1 MNFVTTDTIFGHL
14 TKIIVIVTKIIV
26 GLTKI
31 IVMVTKIIGGLTK
44 IIVMP
49 EIDFG
54 GEIPFKRFIEN
65 ATETVFKKCE
75 ILSYLAIA

>member
-1 MNFVTTDTIFGHL
+1 METNIIFAVTNIIGRL
-14 TKIIVIVTKIIV
+14 TN
-26 GLTKI
+26 
-31 IVMVTKIIGGLTK
+31 IIGGLTK